1 MKLVWR
7 LKWMIMVL
15 AVCLMVPMGSCSD
28 DDDDNGNGT
37 PTPDLTGIWTYIG
50 DGMRQTF
57 VVTENTIKVTIETD
71 VFEDWLT
78 YRLVEG
84 NYTTDGD
91 NMQITITR
99 IGTPNADLTGSTYY
113 TKDDAEWAAML
124 LSLEMTDEVLDFIF
138 TVAGDKLT
146 LKEDIDDDGEVYTKG
161 SEAVTPVYQAN
172 WAQTFLDDEGEKKMN
187 LTVGAVNFMM
197 SMQFNAQ
204 VAWITV
210 IIGEG
215 SIDVNDEL
223 KVVTVYL
230 TRVGVLNPQTNEM
243 EYYEPDDPGWDDAL
257 TNGIGM
263 PESFSLKWSVSGDEL
278 TAIIDM
284 NGDGVYDED
293 GEVYTRVV

>member
-1 MKLVWR
+1 MV
-7 LKWMIMVL
+7 MVL

-28 DDDDNGNGT
+28 DDNGNG
-37 PTPDLTGIWTYIG
+37 TPDLTGIWSHIG

-57 VVTENTIKVTIETD
+57 VVTESTIKVTIEMS

-84 NYTTDGD
+84 TYTTDGD

-138 TVAGDKLT
+138 SVAGDKLT
-146 LKEDIDDDGEVYTKG
+146 LKDDLDDDGEVYTKG
-161 SEAVTPVYQAN
+161 SEAVTPVYQSN
-172 WAQTFLDDEGEKKMN
+172 WAQTFSDDEGEKKMN

-204 VAWITV
+204 VAWVTV
-210 IIGEG
+210 ITGEG

-223 KVVTVYL
+223 EVVTVYL

-243 EYYEPDDPGWDDAL
+243 DYFEPTDPGWDDAL
-257 TNGIGM
+257 ANGIGM
-263 PESFSLKWSVSGDEL
+263 PASFSLKWSVSGDEL

-293 GEVYTRVV
+293 SEVYTRVV

>member
-1 MKLVWR
+1 
-7 LKWMIMVL
+7 MIMVL

-28 DDDDNGNGT
+28 DDDNGNGNGSG
-37 PTPDLTGIWTYIG
+37 TPDLTGIWTYIG

-113 TKDDAEWAAML
+113 TKDDSEWAAML

-161 SEAVTPVYQAN
+161 SEAVTPVFQAN
-172 WAQTFLDDEGEKKMN
+172 WAQTFTDDEGEKKMN

-243 EYYEPDDPGWDDAL
+243 EYFKPTDPGWDDAL

-293 GEVYTRVV
+293 EEVYTRVV

>member
-1 MKLVWR
+1 

-28 DDDDNGNGT
+28 DDDDNGNGNGNG
-37 PTPDLTGIWTYIG
+37 TPDLTGIWSHIG

-57 VVTENTIKVTIETD
+57 VVTENTIKVTIEMS

-113 TKDDAEWAAML
+113 TKDDSEWAAML

-146 LKEDIDDDGEVYTKG
+146 LKEDLDDDGEEYTRSQEG
-161 SEAVTPVYQAN
+161 VTPVYQAN
-172 WAQTFLDDEGEKKMN
+172 WAQTFSDDEGEKKMN
-187 LTVGAVNFMM
+187 LTIGAVNFMM
-197 SMQFNAQ
+197 SMQLNAQ
-204 VAWITV
+204 LGWITV
-210 IIGEG
+210 ITGEG
-215 SIDVNDEL
+215 MLDVNDEL
-223 KVVTVYL
+223 LIVTISL
-230 TRVGVLNPQTNEM
+230 TRVGVLNLQTNEM
-243 EYYEPDDPGWDDAL
+243 DYYERTDPGWDDVL
-257 TNGIGM
+257 TNVIAM
-263 PESFSLKWSVSGDEL
+263 PETFTLKWSVSGDEL

-293 GEVYTRVV
+293 GELYTRVV